1 MTVKSFRS
9 KSVLPD
15 GNCNNYSQRKSHP
28 QLDTCDGSPPYIF
41 HNPSHTADGTRGWA
55 ELEKSSFYRTCTSL
69 PKSGSSTTATATN
82 LNVQIF
88 NIHTQMKTKICINIR
103 YVPFQAAMWRCSP
116 GMEIHS
122 DDRTRTGS
130 SDLLHQPPA
139 QPAAT
144 SFHQR

>member
-1 MTVKSFRS
+1 MEIVITIHRENLIPNSIHATA
-9 KSVLPD
+9 LP
-15 GNCNNYSQRKSHP
+15 
-28 QLDTCDGSPPYIF
+28 
-41 HNPSHTADGTRGWA
+41 HTYFTTHRTLLMALEA
-55 ELEKSSFYRTCTSL
+55 ELNWKNLASIELVHLFRRAALSS
-69 PKSGSSTTATATN
+69 TATATN

-130 SDLLHQPPA
+130 SDLLQQPPS
-139 QPAAT
+139 PAG
-144 SFHQR
+144 SHQLPPEIVPLSDD